1 MADSILPI
9 PLNLGLDLVTP
20 PLMIEAG
27 SLIDC
32 LNYEMTDTAGYR
44 RIDGYEQY
52 DGFPNGDMNEYY
64 VLNLGYEDPIPE
76 GTVIYR
82 ETEDGGR
89 VAVGVVVGDNGGGSY
104 SIVVYRTPL
113 DFVFEPSFL
122 SLSDGLSLLL
132 LSDGNDALLINGEGA
147 EFTGNFYI
155 IIAGVEYPI
164 TVDSIP
170 VSGSSLASDPQE
182 YLDNLRNYSAVL
194 RAGVLA
200 APGIIAGLYW
210 FEDRL
215 LVAVNALRLLGSSAP
230 VKGTRILWNGKYYT
244 VLTSSDNGD
253 TTFNIYVQPDG
264 TDSATVNNTIQGKDL
279 LDVDTSSYGTAN
291 PASAAEASDSGSL

>member
-9 PLNLGLDLVTP
+9 PLNLGLDLVSP

-64 VLNLGYEDPIPE
+64 VLNLGYGSPIPE

-89 VAVGVVVGDNGGGSY
+89 VAVGVVVGDNGSGSY

-122 SLSDGLSLLL
+122 SLSDGLGWLL

-155 IIAGVEYPI
+155 IIAGIEYPI

-182 YLDNLRNYSAVL
+182 YLNNLRNYSAVL
-194 RAGVLA
+194 RAGVRGA
-200 APGIIAGLYW
+200 
-210 FEDRL
+210 R
-215 LVAVNALRLLGSSAP
+215 
-230 VKGTRILWNGKYYT
+230 
-244 VLTSSDNGD
+244 GD
-253 TTFNIYVQPDG
+253 
-264 TDSATVNNTIQGKDL
+264 
-279 LDVDTSSYGTAN
+279 
-291 PASAAEASDSGSL
+291 